1 MGWPRVD
8 NEHSHCE
15 QCNFVYR
22 NIELTNGFCEDCIAE
37 LNQVSH
43 DVTVRAESRVR
54 ARAATKLLSA
64 LKDKGK
70 DGQSMPVV
78 MSAFFSEIGGHEQFA
93 KIMTQEF
100 KKALGEGLSLEE
112 QEFYEPSL
120 HLRKDW
126 FDLIA
131 RHAKAAD
138 SDKQLDVGSLDE
150 ADLESI
156 LANIALKAF
165 QEDESLQTAVIAQ
178 AVFDPDMRRKVWKA
192 CMEADP
198 SLVTE
203 ILENGGMIVDG
214 IVAGN
219 KEKLSLENNLQEEDD
234 YDPSDDEYKD

>member
-1 MGWPRVD
+1 MNWPKVD
-8 NEHSHCE
+8 AVHSHCE
-15 QCNFVYR
+15 QCGFVFR
-22 NIELTNGFCEDCIAE
+22 NIELTKGLCVDCIAE
-37 LNQVSH
+37 ANQVNH
-43 DVTVRAESRVR
+43 DVTIRAEGRVR
-54 ARAATKLLSA
+54 ARAATKLLAA

-70 DGQSMPVV
+70 DGQSMPMV
-78 MSAFFSEIGGHEQFA
+78 MSAFFSEVGGHEAFA
-93 KIMTQEF
+93 KLMTQEF

-120 HLRKDW
+120 NLRKDW

-178 AVFDPDMRRKVWKA
+178 AVFNKETRRKVWQA
-192 CMEADP
+192 CIQADP

-203 ILENGGMIVDG
+203 ILENGGMIIDA
-214 IVAGN
+214 VAAE
-219 KEKLSLENNLQEEDD
+219 KEKLPFENKEQEEDD
-234 YDPSDDEYKD
+234 YNPEDEEYKD